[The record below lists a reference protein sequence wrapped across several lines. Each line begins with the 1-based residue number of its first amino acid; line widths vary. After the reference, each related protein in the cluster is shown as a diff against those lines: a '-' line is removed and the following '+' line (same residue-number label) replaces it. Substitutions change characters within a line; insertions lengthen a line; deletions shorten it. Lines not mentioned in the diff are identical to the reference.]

1 LSRIKALIAIAA
13 LAVSV
18 TAFPACG
25 GDDGNDAG
33 TTATTSTTET
43 ATTPSPSGPGGRQ
56 RTTLTV
62 DAAPSG
68 APEFTK
74 TSLQASPGTITIVMD
89 NPSSVDHAVGIKGNG
104 ILVDG
109 DTVGKGGVSRATA
122 NLKAGAYVFYC
133 PVDAHEEAG
142 MKGTLTVK

>member
-1 LSRIKALIAIAA
+1 LSRIKTLIAIAA
-13 LAVSV
+13 LAVSI
-18 TAFPACG
+18 TAFVACG
-25 GDDGNDAG
+25 GDDNNDAS

-43 ATTPSPSGPGGRQ
+43 ATTPSPSAGRG
-56 RTTLTV
+56 RTTIKV

-74 TSLQASPGTITIVMD
+74 TSLQASPGIVTILMD

-104 ILVDG
+104 IVADG

-122 NLKAGAYVFYC
+122 DLKAGTYVFYC